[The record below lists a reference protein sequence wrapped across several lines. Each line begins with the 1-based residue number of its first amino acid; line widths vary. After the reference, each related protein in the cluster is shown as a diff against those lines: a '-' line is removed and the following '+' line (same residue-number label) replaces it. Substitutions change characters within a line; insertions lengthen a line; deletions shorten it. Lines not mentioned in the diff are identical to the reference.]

1 MENYA
6 GYSPKPS
13 TPAALVENVL
23 QLVSLPEIYLRLQ
36 AVIDDPLHTRTQ
48 VAEVIGYDPGLSA
61 RLLRIAN
68 SAYYSF
74 PGEINSISTAVNII
88 GEMELRN
95 ITLAISVANA
105 VSQLGR
111 LGIDLDAF
119 WLHSIKCALIAR
131 LSAKQVG
138 NVHADSLFLAGMLHD
153 LGQLVLYRNE
163 PELARAVE
171 WQQREYNFSRHLAE
185 QALLG
190 FDHAVLGGLLA
201 RSWGL
206 PKTLCELITHHH
218 HPELVETDR
227 PLADIIVL
235 ANHLAQPDCDLA
247 SELVDTQSSIF
258 PLLQTVGITGSEIV
272 LISDKAV
279 QQCDEVL
286 SLICG

>member
-1 MENYA
+1 MDNYL

-23 QLVSLPEIYLRLQ
+23 QLVSLPEVYLRLQ
-36 AVIDDPLHTRTQ
+36 AVIEDPLHSRKQ
-48 VAEVIGYDPGLSA
+48 VAELIGYDPGLSA

-74 PGEINSISTAVNII
+74 PGEIDSISTAVNII

-95 ITLAISVANA
+95 ITLAISVADA
-105 VSQLGR
+105 VSQLGQP
-111 LGIDLDAF
+111 GIDIDAF

-138 NVHADSLFLAGMLHD
+138 NAYADSLFLAGMLHD

-163 PELARAVE
+163 PELARAVA
-171 WQQREYNFSRHLAE
+171 WHQREYNISRHLAE

-190 FDHAVLGGLLA
+190 FDHSVLGGLLA

-206 PKTLCELITHHH
+206 PETLCDLIMHHH
-218 HPELVETDR
+218 TPELVEANR

-235 ANHLAQPDCDLA
+235 ANHLAQPECDVA
-247 SELVDTQSSIF
+247 SELADSPSSIF
-258 PLLQTVGITGSEIV
+258 PLLKRVGITGSDVTLVAE
-272 LISDKAV
+272 KAV